1 MKRIISL
8 ALVLLML
15 IAIIPATFVSALPS
29 IDAYSERPLAVTLP
43 AGEIVVGVDI
53 APGMYYVT
61 GADDG
66 QDGVLEGPALSRYG
80 PGSVSISSRF
90 TQRGIRMQRGD
101 RFILSGIS
109 YATFEGQQFW
119 DGQVADELLRPG
131 TWTVGNRIPAGVYTI
146 RGCLTGTGN
155 FIVHTAAGGLRHNL
169 ILRATGNVYR
179 NIVLAEGDRVQ
190 VAGGL
195 SAVLFYDDTPA
206 PPPPSSLPFTDVRSG
221 DWFYPAVRFIYE
233 QGIMQGTTPTTFAPH
248 ATLTRAQVVAVLFRM
263 HHGRLA
269 NPNTDSRTHSFTDV
283 PDNWMAPYI
292 AWAYQNNIVA
302 GVGGAR
308 FAPDDQMNREQLTA
322 VMYRYARDRGDDLG
336 VPSDVV
342 NTFPNTSPWA
352 EVYMRWAVHHNF
364 FISRW
369 ESARGNASR
378 AATAHFVYRF
388 LTM

>member
-1 MKRIISL
+1 
-8 ALVLLML
+8 ML
-15 IAIIPATFVSALPS
+15 IAIIPTTSAS
-29 IDAYSERPLAVTLP
+29 ADMYSDRPLTVTLP
-43 AGEIVVGVDI
+43 AGEIVVGIDI
-53 APGMYYVT
+53 APGMYYVI
-61 GADDG
+61 GANDG
-66 QDGVLEGPALSRYG
+66 QDGLLEGPALSRYG
-80 PGSVSISSRF
+80 YGSVSISSRF

-101 RFILSGIS
+101 RFVLSGIS

-146 RGCLTGTGN
+146 RGCLTGIGN

-169 ILRATGNVYR
+169 ILRAHGNVYR

-190 VAGGL
+190 IAGGL

-221 DWFYPAVRFIYE
+221 DWFYPAVRYVYE
-233 QGIMQGTTPTTFAPH
+233 QGIMQGTTPTTFAPQ

-263 HHGRLA
+263 HYGRTA
-269 NPNTDSRTHSFTDV
+269 NTGDSRAHSFSDV
-283 PDNWMAPYI
+283 PDNWAAPYI

-302 GVGGAR
+302 GVGGDR
-308 FAPDDQMNREQLTA
+308 FAPNDQMNREQLAA
-322 VMYRYARDRGDDLG
+322 VMYRYARDRGDDLS
-336 VPSDVV
+336 VPPDVV
-342 NTFPNTSPWA
+342 NTFPHTSSWA
-352 EVYMRWAVHHNF
+352 VEYMRWAAHNRF
-364 FISRW
+364 FISQW

-388 LTM
+388 LTA